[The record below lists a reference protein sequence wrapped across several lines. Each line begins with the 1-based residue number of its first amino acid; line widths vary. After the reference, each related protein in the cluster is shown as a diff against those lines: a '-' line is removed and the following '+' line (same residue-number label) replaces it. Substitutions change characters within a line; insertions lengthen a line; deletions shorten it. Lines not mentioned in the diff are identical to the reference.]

1 MWAGTLCPLLSSTR
15 NIAFGSASTT
25 VPSISIT
32 PSFFGMSSAFS
43 ARVVWNQLP
52 STREPP
58 RLPDDWRTV
67 RVDLVSP
74 PGALSRARVANR
86 VRGVCR
92 AAKGATKRTHVGP
105 THQSTGKDS
114 QPLIERRSA
123 AAEGHPELL
132 EPRPAAVE
140 GGEHPGAA
148 VGEREGVLEVGRQRT
163 VVGLDGPV
171 VVEHVGLRGPGHHHR
186 LAGQRHS
193 LDQPGPLPGP
203 AVVRHGR
210 GLVHRRADAV
220 AGVVLDDAVAAPAA
234 DVLLDGVRDVG

>member
-1 MWAGTLCPLLSSTR
+1 MWARTLCPLLSSTR
-15 NIAFGSASTT
+15 NIAFGRASTT

-43 ARVVWNQLP
+43 ARLVWNRLP

-58 RLPDDWRTV
+58 RDSDDRRTV
-67 RVDLVSP
+67 RVDLAGP
-74 PGALSRARVANR
+74 PGTFPGRASRTG

-132 EPRPAAVE
+132 EPRAAAVE

-148 VGEREGVLEVGRQRT
+148 VGEREGVLEVGRQRP

-171 VVEHVGLRGPGHHHR
+171 VVEHVGLRGPGHYHR
-186 LAGQRHS
+186 LDGQRHP
-193 LDQPGPLPGP
+193 LDQPGTLPGP

-220 AGVVLDDAVAAPAA
+220 AGVVL
-234 DVLLDGVRDVG
+234 